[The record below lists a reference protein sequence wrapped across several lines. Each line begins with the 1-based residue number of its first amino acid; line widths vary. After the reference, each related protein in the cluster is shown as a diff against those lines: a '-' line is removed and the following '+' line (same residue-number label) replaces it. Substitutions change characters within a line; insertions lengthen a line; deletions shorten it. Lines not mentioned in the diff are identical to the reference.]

1 MTVVRL
7 GFRQIFRQPNW
18 KYMKKF
24 LIASLNLGIA
34 NLGIDNLVKSLFT
47 GHCEERSDKAIS

>member
-1 MTVVRL
+1 MLQTPIITANKMTVVRL

-34 NLGIDNLVKSLFT
+34 NLGIEFGSFPYP
-47 GHCEERSDKAIS
+47 